1 MFFDDEDGMGAD
13 GGTADAPA
21 TDAPA
26 TDDEDGKDGGEGM
39 NAAM

>member
-1 MFFDDEDGMGAD
+1 MFFDDEDGMAAD
-13 GGTADAPA
+13 GGAAEAPV

-26 TDDEDGKDGGEGM
+26 EDDKEGGEGM